1 VVEAGQRD
9 QRTTL
14 RDYLRVVRRR
24 KWIILQ
30 AVVLV
35 PLAAVAF
42 SLQQQK
48 LYRANADVLLVQQN
62 LGTQLNGITDPT
74 IYQQPDR
81 KAQTQADLARSP
93 DVARQAL
100 DVAGLRGRSTQD
112 LLSHSSV
119 AAKQNADLLPFS
131 VTDRNPAIAARLANA
146 YGRAYIDYRAKLD
159 TAALLEAKRDVNAR
173 IKALTR
179 GSASYEALVEKGNTV
194 DTMIA
199 LASKPAVL
207 IDRASGAAQVQ
218 PRPVRNGIL
227 AGVLG
232 IVLGIG
238 LAYAYTAYRLG
249 DGPDAE
255 DATSETFERALRYRE
270 SYDRH
275 KGEPL
280 AWLIGIARRVVDD
293 QLSVRYRPSFSSVP
307 EIAAADDVAADAL
320 DRLELARALD
330 KLDAR
335 ARELIA
341 LRCGADL
348 TTRQIAEL
356 LELRT
361 NTAAVALHRA
371 LGQLRRDLEE
381 PAPAPG
387 LRGAE
392 ASASSRV

>member
-48 LYRANADVLLVQQN
+48 LYRASADVLLVQQN

-93 DVARQAL
+93 DVAQQAL
-100 DVAGLRGRSTQD
+100 DAAGLRGRSTQD

-119 AAKQNADLLPFS
+119 AAKQNADLLQFS

-146 YGRAYIDYRAKLD
+146 YGRAYIGYRANLD

-173 IKALTR
+173 LEALTR

-218 PRPVRNGIL
+218 PRPVRNAIL

-238 LAYAYTAYRLG
+238 LAYAYAAYRLG

-270 SYDRH
+270 SFDRR

-293 QLSVRYRPSFSSVP
+293 QLSVRYRSSFSSVP

-330 KLDAR
+330 KLDGR

-341 LRCGADL
+341 LRYGADL
-348 TTRQIAEL
+348 TTRQVAEL
-356 LELRT
+356 LGLRT

-381 PAPAPG
+381 PAPVPG

-392 ASASSRV
+392 ASATSRV

>member
-1 VVEAGQRD
+1 VVETEERD
-9 QRTTL
+9 HGGSL
-14 RDYLRVVRRR
+14 REYLRVVRRR
-24 KWIILQ
+24 KWVIFQAVLLVPAA
-30 AVVLV
+30 AVVL
-35 PLAAVAF
+35 

-48 LYRANADVLLVQQN
+48 LYRASADVLLVQQN
-62 LGTQLNGITDPT
+62 LATQLNGITDPT
-74 IYQQPDR
+74 VYQQADR

-93 DVARQAL
+93 EVARRAL
-100 DVAGLRGRSTQD
+100 EAAGLGARSTQD

-119 AAKQNADLLPFS
+119 SAKQNADLLHFS
-131 VTDRNPAIAARLANA
+131 VTDRNPAVAANLANLYA
-146 YGRAYIDYRAKLD
+146 KAYISYRAKLD
-159 TAALLEAKRDVNAR
+159 TAALLKARRDVDAR
-173 IKALTR
+173 LKTLRR
-179 GSASYEALVEKGNTV
+179 GSAAYEALVEKGNTV

-199 LASKPAVL
+199 LASRPAVL
-207 IDRASGAAQVQ
+207 VDPASGAAQVQ

-232 IVLGIG
+232 IVLGIA
-238 LAYAYTAYRLG
+238 LAYAYAAYRLG

-255 DATSETFERALRYRE
+255 DATSESFERALRYRE
-270 SYDRH
+270 SFDRR
-275 KGEPL
+275 KGEPV

-293 QLSVRYRPSFSSVP
+293 QLSARRRLSFAEVP
-307 EIAAADDVAADAL
+307 EVAAAEDVAADAL

-330 KLDAR
+330 KLDGR

-341 LRCGADL
+341 LRYGADL

-381 PAPAPG
+381 PVPAPG

-392 ASASSRV
+392 APAS